1 MPKYIAIIFIKMNR
15 IFALDKWEFKK
26 EKESKLKT
34 WQLGNVQNVRDLLK
48 LINGNRFVL
57 FFKVSPSSKQYIV
70 LKKKYHIWNSWFKG
84 KDKNFYNLM

>member
-34 WQLGNVQNVRDLLK
+34 WQLGRSKRSRSFETYKWKQ
-48 LINGNRFVL
+48 ICT